1 MHYCI
6 IYICRHIFNYM
17 TIICNDVVT
26 TCISKGASNHLA
38 PWLLLSCRVCSHDMA
53 RSRFLGATSSTRS
66 QDDTS

>member
-1 MHYCI
+1 
-6 IYICRHIFNYM
+6 M

-26 TCISKGASNHLA
+26 TCISKGPSNHLA